1 MYFDLLREEE
11 MTMTTRDSM
20 NFLLSTTLTSNKNT
34 NNNILCRF
42 GENCANVNCIFAH
55 LSPATFG
62 ITGSS
67 INKYNIVVIDSPCK
81 FGSYC
86 TNPKCRY
93 SHPSPASCKLPIP
106 CRNGNN
112 CVRPG
117 CYFLHSWDMETDI
130 PVSNQVSYGHCMY
143 DHPMGKKELLTYISE
158 RAFALPGQMTEGLPN
173 SSNNDTDS
181 VIINNNQRESKGD
194 ETGYQQEHYNTLQS
208 RMNECNDNEEE
219 YVLDL
224 DFDE

>member
-1 MYFDLLREEE
+1 MYFDLLREE
-11 MTMTTRDSM
+11 MTMTTQDSM

-67 INKYNIVVIDSPCK
+67 INKYNIAVIDSPCK

-130 PVSNQVSYGHCMY
+130 PVSNRVSYGHCMY

-158 RAFALPGQMTEGLPN
+158 RAFALPGQMTEDLPN

-208 RMNECNDNEEE
+208 RMNECNANEEE